1 NNNGLAATPRIV
13 NYLQDAKGNQYK
25 LDPKLPDTQA
35 VSKKSANQIKDI
47 LQEVVSRGTGKKA
60 QYPGLEVGGKTGT
73 AHIAKNGRYVREYHS
88 SFYGFA
94 NDKKGHK
101 YTIGALVIRA
111 KKYRHYFA
119 SKSAVPTFRRMIDIL
134 VDLDYLE
141 PEEEIE
147 VPLAPIKIDK
157 PLNIES
163 TPQLIVH
170 PEVIKKSVVKEPVK
184 VRKSSV
190 QKLFQTKKPK
200 PKPVLTEKKTK
211 KLNANKRKKGVIKE
225 DKISED
231 EILKEKLAKIES
243 KMSEKGAEPDYS
255 LSEEEIKELE
265 KKLLAFQKRTHLNNT
280 RTGDHFGEALGVEYL
295 FLIKRK
301 LQNNFEVPIYLRS
314 QKDLYAVVN
323 IELSSEGKILH
334 YKFLKKS
341 SNSEFNK
348 AVEKCLK
355 VSSPLPVNRSLKLI
369 VEFKSEGIGKIK

>member
-1 NNNGLAATPRIV
+1 MFTKYDAFSYFLSVLV
-13 NYLQDAKGNQYK
+13 NFLFLLIFFSTLNFKI
-25 LDPKLPDTQA
+25 
-35 VSKKSANQIKDI
+35 SKKDIVKIKLI
-47 LQEVVSRGTGKKA
+47 SQE
-60 QYPGLEVGGKTGT
+60 
-73 AHIAKNGRYVREYHS
+73 
-88 SFYGFA
+88 
-94 NDKKGHK
+94 
-101 YTIGALVIRA
+101 
-111 KKYRHYFA
+111 
-119 SKSAVPTFRRMIDIL
+119 
-134 VDLDYLE
+134 
-141 PEEEIE
+141 
-147 VPLAPIKIDK
+147 KIFS
-157 PLNIES
+157 PPPSL
-163 TPQLIVH
+163 
-170 PEVIKKSVVKEPVK
+170 SVE
-184 VRKSSV
+184 
-190 QKLFQTKKPK
+190 KPK

-225 DKISED
+225 NKISED